1 MSSSLRESLAPQVS
15 LLRHCGADVLTATS
29 FAAYMVTRASNFCQ
43 QLIARAMSP
52 QRLIGGCKWAIGA
65 VVSGLRPHV
74 SAG

>member
-1 MSSSLRESLAPQVS
+1 MSSSLSESLALQVS
-15 LLRHCGADVLTATS
+15 LPRHRGADVLTASS

-65 VVSGLRPHV
+65 AVSRLRSHG